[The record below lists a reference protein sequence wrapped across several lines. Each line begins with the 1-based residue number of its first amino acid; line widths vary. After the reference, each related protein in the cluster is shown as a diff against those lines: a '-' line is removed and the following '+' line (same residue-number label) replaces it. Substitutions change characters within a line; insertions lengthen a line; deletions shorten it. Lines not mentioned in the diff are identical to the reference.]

1 MTVDDAEIAEDVH
14 LHDRE
19 DADESMT
26 VSSQASQS
34 TDPEQEVSI
43 WCDEKEVQNE
53 RRQTL
58 NDALGNLTGGR
69 FSPILSTLN
78 ASWDDISSTQ
88 QKYYNYAQGTRKRCS
103 FNVSNKP
110 WTGKQTLEFHPK

>member
-1 MTVDDAEIAEDVH
+1 MTVDDAEMAEDVH

-43 WCDEKEVQNE
+43 WCDEKEVQN
-53 RRQTL
+53 
-58 NDALGNLTGGR
+58 
-69 FSPILSTLN
+69 
-78 ASWDDISSTQ
+78 
-88 QKYYNYAQGTRKRCS
+88 
-103 FNVSNKP
+103 
-110 WTGKQTLEFHPK
+110 